1 MLRLEP
7 RTTTLAVWQSTE
19 LLPLPKLSYYI
30 PQHRATTFT
39 KILPVLKNIININSI
54 VGLEIKKN
62 RTMYSATKWGLRGFY
77 NSFKINSKAK
87 VLDVYPSNIQTS
99 PERTNALDIDF
110 VVNSIYDAYL
120 SDQTELILD
129 GRI

>member
-1 MLRLEP
+1 
-7 RTTTLAVWQSTE
+7 
-19 LLPLPKLSYYI
+19 
-30 PQHRATTFT
+30 
-39 KILPVLKNIININSI
+39 
-54 VGLEIKKN
+54 
-62 RTMYSATKWGLRGFY
+62 
-77 NSFKINSKAK
+77 

-120 SDQTELILD
+120 SEQTELILD